1 MSVLSFRQGRGADL
15 RATFDLG
22 EAAWDESRRRRGL
35 LPPGHRRDPDD
46 LRESWE
52 RERPL
57 LEFIA
62 AQPDGCYVI
71 CEDGDELVG
80 YVRVARFGS
89 MDELTELWVA
99 PSHAGRGVGRAL
111 LERCWPESPNP
122 ELGRVVLGLGT
133 PRDLSLYTEFGA
145 MPVSGH
151 WHMRHRADRY
161 MERRSLELDASE
173 PAVHALT
180 PERAVAEWKR
190 LEPPAIGHERPA
202 LHEFFGRTRTCL
214 AMMDGGRGEATALCW
229 VSPDGEIGPAVGEEA
244 EHLVPVV
251 LAALDR
257 VAVQQEPETF
267 GVFCTTDSWW
277 LLDRLRRLGFQVW
290 WPSWVMCSVP
300 LPGLDRY
307 LPTRPPRLL

>member
-1 MSVLSFRQGRGADL
+1 VSVLTFREGGPADL

-22 EAAWDESRRRRGL
+22 ETAWDESRRDRGI
-35 LPPGHRRDPDD
+35 LPPDHMRDPED
-46 LRESWE
+46 LEQAWE

-62 AQPDGCYVI
+62 AQPDGRYVI
-71 CEDGDELVG
+71 CEDEDELVG
-80 YVRVARFGS
+80 YVRSARFGA
-89 MDELTELWVA
+89 MDELTELWVS

-111 LERCWPESPNP
+111 LERCWPESPSP
-122 ELGRVVLGLGT
+122 ELGRVVLGLGR
-133 PRDLSLYTEFGA
+133 PADLSLYTEFGV

-151 WHMRHRADRY
+151 WHMRHRVDRY
-161 MERRSLELDASE
+161 LERRSQEVDAAE

-180 PERAVAEWKR
+180 AERAVAEWKR
-190 LEPPAIGHERPA
+190 LEPAAIGHERPR

-229 VSPDGEIGPAVGEEA
+229 VSSDGEIGPAVGAEP

-257 VAVQQEPETF
+257 VAKQQEPETF

-277 LLDRLRRLGFQVW
+277 LLDRLRRLGFHVW

>member
-1 MSVLSFRQGRGADL
+1 MSTLGIRDGRASDL
-15 RATFDLG
+15 RATFELG
-22 EAAWDESRRRRGL
+22 EAAWDRSRVQRGL
-35 LPPGHRRDPDD
+35 LPPDH
-46 LRESWE
+46 LREERDLSEQWE

-62 AQPDGCYVI
+62 AQPDGCYLI
-71 CEDGDELVG
+71 CEDGGEMVG
-80 YVRVARFGS
+80 YARVARFGA
-89 MDELTELWVA
+89 MDELTELWVE
-99 PSHAGRGVGRAL
+99 PSYVGRGVGRAL
-111 LERCWPESPNP
+111 LERCWPASPSR

-133 PRDLSLYTEFGA
+133 PADLSLYTEFGV

-151 WHMRHRADRY
+151 WHLRHRADEY
-161 MERRSLELDASE
+161 MERRSLELDSAE

-190 LEPPAIGHERPA
+190 LEPSAIGHERPR
-202 LHEFFGRTRTCL
+202 LHDFFGRTRTCL
-214 AMMDGGRGEATALCW
+214 ATVDGERGQAVALCW
-229 VSPDGEIGPAVGEEA
+229 VSSDGEIGPAVGEEA
-244 EHLVPVV
+244 RHLVPVV

-257 VAVQQEPETF
+257 VAKQQEPETF

-277 LLDRLRRLGFQVW
+277 LLDRLRRLGFQVH

-307 LPTRPPRLL
+307 LPTRPARLL